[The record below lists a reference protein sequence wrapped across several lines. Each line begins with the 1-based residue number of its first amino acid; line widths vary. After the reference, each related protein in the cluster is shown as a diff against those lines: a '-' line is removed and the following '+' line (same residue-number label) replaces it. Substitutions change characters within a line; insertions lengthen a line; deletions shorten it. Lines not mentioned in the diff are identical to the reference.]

1 MPDEPNPKVNQSS
14 AITSLATIMQS
25 WAEMCSRQAKKE
37 PTLELEWYL
46 KGRAEAHAL
55 DAERARAMA
64 HPTATIKPVKADL
77 FTQAYKAALALL
89 TGFANQ
95 NGKED

>member
-14 AITSLATIMQS
+14 AITSLERIMQRWS
-25 WAEMCSRQAKKE
+25 EICVQQAERE
-37 PTLELEWYL
+37 PTIELQWYL
-46 KGRAEAHAL
+46 RGRADAHAL